1 MGLITELLENDKDG
15 TLRKNMFRTVHIVG
29 YVLVLGLVV
38 FLAGLSWRMF
48 NGSEVEIFGVRVA
61 SPNQTET
68 TPTIAQPVTPA
79 PGNPPVSGVVAS
91 AKVEPL
97 SPAEHLRRTFYRNA
111 WIAMPGDL
119 EICTQTALD
128 ITTRLGVVD
137 PSRADQIVRGQ
148 LRKDQGE
155 VHVRIRCMPMNG
167 FSIAYIAGISTSDPL
182 STEFVEAAR
191 LAFLERTGS
200 APSERVAGT
209 IAKQEERYSW
219 MLTRFETVKACTDF
233 ADLAISRQKPSTKTY
248 DGPGVFAVI
257 DGTRATI
264 LCIQQNNLITA
275 IVAVNGFWRD
285 DVHRVRDALVKELTP
300 MQRR

>member
-1 MGLITELLENDKDG
+1 MGLITELLENDTDG
-15 TLRKNMFRTVHIVG
+15 TLRKNMFRTVHVVG

-38 FLAGLSWRMF
+38 FLAGLTWRMF

-61 SPNQTET
+61 SPDRTET
-68 TPTIAQPVTPA
+68 APTISQPVTPI
-79 PGNPPVSGVVAS
+79 PGNVPVSGPA
-91 AKVEPL
+91 APTTVEPL

-119 EICTQTALD
+119 EICTQTALE
-128 ITTRLGVVD
+128 IATKLGVVE
-137 PSRADQIVRGQ
+137 PSRADQVVRGQ
-148 LRKDQGE
+148 FRKDQGE
-155 VHVRIRCMPMNG
+155 VHTRIRCMPMNG
-167 FSIAYIAGISTSDPL
+167 FSLAVISGISTSDSL
-182 STEFVEAAR
+182 TTEFVEAAR

-200 APSERVAGT
+200 VPSERVAGT

-219 MLTRFETVKACTDF
+219 MLTRFDSVKACTDF

-275 IVAVNGFWRD
+275 IIAVNGFWRD